1 MNEITPE
8 LREKIALYSKHL
20 HEIIHTDISDEMLN
34 AVNIK
39 SVSMINEVM
48 TEYPAEPLLIVKKLD
63 GTEERIWGFVKIP
76 EYLNNL
82 IDQIENSGY
91 VKI

>member
-1 MNEITPE
+1 MEKIRSE
-8 LREKIALYSKHL
+8 LREKIEAYSKYL
-20 HEIIHTDISDEMLN
+20 EEFLSVDFTDDMLK

-39 SVSMINEVM
+39 SISMINEVM
-48 TEYPAEPLLIVKKLD
+48 TTEVTEPLLIVKKMD

-82 IDQIENSGY
+82 MDQIENSEY
-91 VKI
+91 IKK

>member
-1 MNEITPE
+1 M
-8 LREKIALYSKHL
+8 

-48 TEYPAEPLLIVKKLD
+48 TEYPAEPLLIVTKLD

-91 VKI
+91 VKR

>member
-1 MNEITPE
+1 
-8 LREKIALYSKHL
+8 
-20 HEIIHTDISDEMLN
+20 MLK

-39 SVSMINEVM
+39 SISMINEVM
-48 TEYPAEPLLIVKKLD
+48 TTEVTEPLLIVKKMD

-82 IDQIENSGY
+82 MDQIENSGY